1 MTKDTKPYHKMH
13 FISNVYRFI
22 IILILLIFTVLILL
36 INYNFSRQ
44 NKQYSLDYNMSAVKG
59 LTELLT
65 DQEGYFLQ
73 LLNNTYESYYA
84 YKEGL
89 FSHLNSSHAD
99 SYSSRQE
106 IYRFLYEAFP
116 SGSELSSLTLYAAAD
131 DQIYSVTK
139 QVRKNYPGN
148 ISEFYPLIECYG
160 NPLTVLKVIPSV
172 SYSKLGT
179 SRSYSFIYC
188 LRDVITITN
197 IGAIQ
202 ADYSVEAVNAYL
214 SANYPGVKGDF
225 LIIDLQGNVLFDTS
239 GRWYDQTFP
248 WADQFIS
255 CSSLTK

>member
-1 MTKDTKPYHKMH
+1 MK
-13 FISNVYRFI
+13 
-22 IILILLIFTVLILL
+22 L
-36 INYNFSRQ
+36 
-44 NKQYSLDYNMSAVKG
+44 
-59 LTELLT
+59 
-65 DQEGYFLQ
+65 FL
-73 LLNNTYESYYA
+73 
-84 YKEGL
+84 
-89 FSHLNSSHAD
+89 
-99 SYSSRQE
+99 
-106 IYRFLYEAFP
+106 P
-116 SGSELSSLTLYAAAD
+116 GSELSSLTLYAAAD

-225 LIIDLQGNVLFDTS
+225 LIIDRREMSFLIPQAVGMIRPFPGRISLF
-239 GRWYDQTFP
+239 P
-248 WADQFIS
+248 VPP
-255 CSSLTK
+255 